1 MLNTTVRP
9 STDVCYYGT
18 THTKLP

>member
-9 STDVCYYGT
+9 STDACYYGT